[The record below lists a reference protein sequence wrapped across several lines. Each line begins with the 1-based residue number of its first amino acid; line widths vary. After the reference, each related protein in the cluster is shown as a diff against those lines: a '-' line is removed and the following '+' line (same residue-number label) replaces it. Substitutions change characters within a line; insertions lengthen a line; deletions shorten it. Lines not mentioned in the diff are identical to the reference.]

1 MDGLF
6 TPENVIATLTALLGV
21 ATSAGVLWYERRVPR
36 RKRIGYR
43 VQMDTPIGSEVS
55 QGRAN
60 VRLGLFS
67 ETPDMADATLVLLR
81 IENDGSQSI
90 GDEDYTGRGELNG
103 LTAEFTGRTV
113 RGIAVT
119 HSPDAEH
126 LMDHFTPS
134 AGLRHDGSVI
144 RLPRVPLNRNEHFK
158 LLVLLTGSHVGGPIK
173 VTGGIRDGVVA
184 RNKAARPDEKP
195 PLFGRASRIITVA
208 LTTCV
213 VTLAAIIVVRDDS
226 PPPMDCARG
235 TLTVT
240 GSTAFG
246 PVMEELKQTYEDEC
260 EGSVIML
267 DIHGS
272 NSGVRK
278 LDAAGGKAGSAGSP
292 SMIALSDG
300 PRPAA
305 LTALHGKPVAIS
317 LFSLVVND
325 SVPVKDLST
334 DQIRR
339 IYRGEIRNW
348 NEITGNGPDLE
359 IRLVSRDA
367 NSGTREVFQR
377 RVLDANEPATSSR
390 DCTTKDYGEAPVLR
404 CELDGTDQVL
414 AEVAALDGAIG
425 YSELRGGTVP
435 DGAHRTTI
443 DGIAPSVDTIATSG
457 YPYREIEYAYTY
469 GSPPASSLVA
479 GFLNYLDNYGEEIMR
494 TSGHLPCATPR
505 GMRLCGEER
514 PLPE

>member
-1 MDGLF
+1 MEWVSA
-6 TPENVIATLTALLGV
+6 ENIIAVLTALLGV

-60 VRLGLFS
+60 VRLGLFD

-81 IENDGSQSI
+81 VENDGSQSI
-90 GDEDYTGRGELNG
+90 GYEDYTGRGELNG
-103 LTAEFTGRTV
+103 LTVEFTGRTV
-113 RGIAVT
+113 RGVAVT
-119 HSPDAEH
+119 HSSDADH
-126 LMDHFTPS
+126 LADHFTPA
-134 AGLRHDGSVI
+134 AGLRHDGSFI

-158 LLVLLTGSHVGGPIK
+158 LLVLLTGSHVGGPIRI
-173 VTGGIRDGVVA
+173 TGGIRDGVVA

-195 PLFGRASRIITVA
+195 PLFGPASRIITVA

-213 VTLAAIIVVRDDS
+213 VTLAGIIVVRDDS
-226 PPPMDCARG
+226 PPPMDCAKG
-235 TLTVT
+235 TLTIA
-240 GSTAFG
+240 GSTAFK
-246 PVMEELKQTYEDEC
+246 PVVEELKQKYEEEC
-260 EGSVIML
+260 EGATIRL

-272 NSGVRK
+272 NAGVRK
-278 LDAAGGKAGSAGSP
+278 LDREGAGASRSP

-305 LTALHGKPVAIS
+305 LTSLHGKEVAIS

-325 SVPVKDLST
+325 SVPVKNLSL
-334 DQIRR
+334 DQIRK
-339 IYRGEIRNW
+339 IYRGEIVNW
-348 NEITGNGPDLE
+348 NQLAADGPDLD

-390 DCTTKDYGEAPVLR
+390 DCTTKDYADAPVLR

-414 AEVAALDGAIG
+414 TEVARLDGAIG
-425 YSELRGGTVP
+425 YTELRGGTVP
-435 DGAHRTTI
+435 DGAHRTSI
-443 DGIAPSVDTIATSG
+443 DGAFPSVDTLGTSS

-469 GSPPASSLVA
+469 GSPPADSLVA

-494 TSGHLPCATPR
+494 ANGHLPCATPK
-505 GMRLCGEER
+505 GTRLCGAGWA
-514 PLPE
+514 LPG

>member
-1 MDGLF
+1 MEWF
-6 TPENVIATLTALLGV
+6 SPENVVAVLTAVLGV
-21 ATSAGVLWYERRVPR
+21 LTSAGVLWYERRVPR

-60 VRLGLFS
+60 VRLGLFN

-119 HSPDAEH
+119 HSPDADH
-126 LMDHFTPS
+126 LMDHFTPA
-134 AGLRHDGSVI
+134 AGMRHHGSFI

-195 PLFGRASRIITVA
+195 PLFGPAARSITVA
-208 LTTCV
+208 LTVCV
-213 VTLAAIIVVRDDS
+213 VALAGIIVVRDDS

-240 GSTAFG
+240 GSTAFK
-246 PVMEELKQTYEDEC
+246 PVLEELERTYEDEC
-260 EGSVIML
+260 EGTEIVL

-272 NSGVRK
+272 NAGVRK
-278 LDAAGGKAGSAGSP
+278 LDALGGKAGPAGSP
-292 SMIALSDG
+292 AMIAFSDG

-305 LTALHGKPVAIS
+305 LTALHEKRVAIS

-325 SVPVKDLST
+325 TVPVTDLSL
-334 DQIRR
+334 DQIGR
-339 IYRGEIRNW
+339 IYRGDIRNW
-348 NEITGNGPDLE
+348 NEIEGGPDLE

-377 RVLDANEPATSSR
+377 RVLNGSEPATSSR
-390 DCTTKDYGEAPVLR
+390 DCTTKDYADAPVLR

-414 AEVAALDGAIG
+414 AEVARLDGAIG
-425 YSELRGGTVP
+425 YTELRNGDVP
-435 DGAHRTTI
+435 AGAHRTAI
-443 DGIAPSVDTIATSG
+443 DGTVPSVDSIGTSS

-469 GSPPASSLVA
+469 GSPPADSLVT
-479 GFLNYLDNYGEEIMR
+479 GFLNYVDDYGEEIMR
-494 TSGHLPCATPR
+494 TGGHLPCATPK
-505 GMRLCGEER
+505 GMRLCGEDSAVPR
-514 PLPE
+514 

>member
-1 MDGLF
+1 MEWVSA
-6 TPENVIATLTALLGV
+6 ENVIAVLTALLGV

-60 VRLGLFS
+60 VRLGLFN

-90 GDEDYTGRGELNG
+90 GYEDYTGRGELNG
-103 LTAEFTGRTV
+103 LTVEFTGRSV

-119 HSPDAEH
+119 HSSDADH
-126 LMDHFTPS
+126 LTDHFTPS

-158 LLVLLTGSHVGGPIK
+158 LLVLLTGSHVGGPIRI
-173 VTGGIRDGVVA
+173 TGGIRDGVVA

-195 PLFGRASRIITVA
+195 PLFGPASRIITVA
-208 LTTCV
+208 LTCCV
-213 VTLAAIIVVRDDS
+213 VALAGIIVVRDDS
-226 PPPMDCARG
+226 PPPMDCAEG
-235 TLTVT
+235 TLTIT
-240 GSTAFG
+240 GSTAFK
-246 PVMEELKQTYEDEC
+246 PVVEELRRKYEQEC
-260 EGSVIML
+260 EGATIRL

-272 NSGVRK
+272 NAGVRK
-278 LDAAGGKAGSAGSP
+278 LDGEGAKSSGSP

-305 LTALHGKPVAIS
+305 LTALHGKEVAIS

-325 SVPVKDLST
+325 TVPVKDLSL
-334 DQIRR
+334 DQIRK

-348 NEITGNGPDLE
+348 NQLIPGGPDMDV
-359 IRLVSRDA
+359 RLVSRDA

-377 RVLDANEPATSSR
+377 RVLDANEPAASSR
-390 DCTTKDYGEAPVLR
+390 DCTTKDYADAPVLR

-414 AEVAALDGAIG
+414 TEVARLEGAIG
-425 YSELRGGTVP
+425 YTELRGGAVP
-435 DGAHRTTI
+435 DGAHRTAI
-443 DGIAPSVDTIATSG
+443 DGTFPSVDAIGTSD

-469 GSPPASSLVA
+469 GSPPADSLVA

-494 TSGHLPCATPR
+494 ANGHLPCATPK
-505 GMRLCGEER
+505 GTRLCGADD
-514 PLPE
+514 PLPG

>member
-1 MDGLF
+1 MEWF
-6 TPENVIATLTALLGV
+6 SPENVVAVLTALLGV
-21 ATSAGVLWYERRVPR
+21 LTSAGVLWYERRVPR

-55 QGRAN
+55 EGRAN
-60 VRLGLFS
+60 VRLGLFN

-119 HSPDAEH
+119 HSPDADH
-126 LMDHFTPS
+126 LMDHFTPA
-134 AGLRHDGSVI
+134 AGMRHHGSFI

-195 PLFGRASRIITVA
+195 PLFGPAARSITVA
-208 LTTCV
+208 LTVCV
-213 VTLAAIIVVRDDS
+213 VALAGIIVVRDDS

-240 GSTAFG
+240 GSTAFK
-246 PVMEELKQTYEDEC
+246 PVLEELERTYEDEC
-260 EGSVIML
+260 EGAEIVL

-272 NSGVRK
+272 NAGVRK
-278 LDAAGGKAGSAGSP
+278 LDALGGKAGPSGSP
-292 SMIALSDG
+292 AMIAFSDG

-305 LTALHGKPVAIS
+305 LTKLHGKPVAIS

-325 SVPVKDLST
+325 TVPVTDLSL
-334 DQIRR
+334 DQIGR
-339 IYRGEIRNW
+339 IYRGDIRNW
-348 NEITGNGPDLE
+348 NEIGGGPDLE

-377 RVLDANEPATSSR
+377 RVLNGSEPATSSR
-390 DCTTKDYGEAPVLR
+390 DCTTKDYADAPVLR

-414 AEVAALDGAIG
+414 AEVARLEGAIG
-425 YSELRGGTVP
+425 YTELRNGDVP
-435 DGAHRTTI
+435 DGAHRTAI
-443 DGIAPSVDTIATSG
+443 DRTVPSVDTIGTSS

-469 GSPPASSLVA
+469 GSPPADSLVA
-479 GFLNYLDNYGEEIMR
+479 GFLNYVDNYGEEIMR
-494 TSGHLPCATPR
+494 TSGHLPCATPK
-505 GMRLCGEER
+505 GMRLCGADR
-514 PLPE
+514 PLLP